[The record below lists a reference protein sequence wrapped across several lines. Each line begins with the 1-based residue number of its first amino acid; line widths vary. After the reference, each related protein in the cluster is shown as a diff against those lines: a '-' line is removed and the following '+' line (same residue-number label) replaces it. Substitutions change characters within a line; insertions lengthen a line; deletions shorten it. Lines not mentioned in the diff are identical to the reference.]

1 MKKIKFLS
9 VAFLSCVS
17 HLAVAGGAATGG
29 ASEWTQVLNNIQ
41 LVDTYAQQTL
51 GLQQQIIQSEQLIRS
66 LQDNPVGAVVP
77 DINQLARN
85 QAKMMALGN
94 DIGNNMSKVD
104 QNFAKTF
111 TNPQA
116 GEFGVKFKMW
126 TNEALKAQ
134 RISLDSSAGYQ
145 EDSRKSEESILRQ
158 LTNKLAALNTP
169 AAKLQAI
176 GDVNAAQL
184 KSTQELNNLFAQQQA
199 AQAAYMS
206 AQLSKEQ
213 MKEEAGAVNIK
224 APARKNPNT
233 YKTPTF

>member
-1 MKKIKFLS
+1 M
-9 VAFLSCVS
+9 
-17 HLAVAGGAATGG
+17 AGGAATGG
-29 ASEWTQVLNNIQ
+29 STFLQQIIDQFMQADQ
-41 LVDTYAQQTL
+41 YAQDAL
-51 GLQQQIIQSEQLIRS
+51 NLQQNIIQSEQLIRS
-66 LQDNPVGAVVP
+66 LQDNPIGAVVP
-77 DINQLARN
+77 DLNQLARN

-145 EDSRKSEESILRQ
+145 EDSATNEKSILSQ
-158 LTNKLAALNTP
+158 LTAKLSSLNTP

-184 KSTQELNNLFAQQQA
+184 KSAQELNNLFAQQQA
-199 AQAAYMS
+199 AQATYMA
-206 AQLSKEQ
+206 AQLSKDQ
-213 MKEEAGAVNIK
+213 AVENQHEK
-224 APARKNPNT
+224 LWTFDKLPPAKNRPQNP
-233 YKTPTF
+233 KNF

>member
-1 MKKIKFLS
+1 MRVPITCILLALS
-9 VAFLSCVS
+9 SGQAI
-17 HLAVAGGAATGG
+17 AGGAATGG
-29 ASEWTQVLNNIQ
+29 ASEWTQILNNIQ
-41 LVDTYAQQTL
+41 LVETYAQGAL

-85 QAKMMALGN
+85 QARMIALGN

-104 QNFAKTF
+104 QNFSKAF

-116 GEFGVKFKMW
+116 QEFGLKFKLW
-126 TNEALKAQ
+126 SNEALKAQ

-145 EDSRKSEESILRQ
+145 EDARKNEESILRQ

-169 AAKLQAI
+169 SAKLQAI

-184 KSTQELNNLFAQQQA
+184 KSSQELNNLFAQQQA
-199 AQAAYMS
+199 AQAAYMA
-206 AQLSKEQ
+206 AQISKDQ
-213 MKEEAGAVNIK
+213 ATQEAQTIRFKAVPIPPESNY
-224 APARKNPNT
+224 KNP
-233 YKTPTF
+233 KF